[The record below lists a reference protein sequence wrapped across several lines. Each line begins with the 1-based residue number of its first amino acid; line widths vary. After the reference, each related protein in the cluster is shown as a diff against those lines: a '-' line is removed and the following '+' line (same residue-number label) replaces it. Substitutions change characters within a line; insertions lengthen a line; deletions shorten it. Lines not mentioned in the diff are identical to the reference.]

1 MAGTFVAT
9 IRDSFGNIQTGYRGT
24 VQFSSRDPHAVLP
37 GAYTFTAADG
47 GTHRF
52 SATLKTAGTQSL
64 TVTETTTGGL
74 TGTETGITVNPAAM
88 SSIAM
93 AGFPTSIS
101 SGDYV
106 SSIVT
111 ALDAY
116 GNGAFGTVHFYQL
129 GRPGRAA

>member
-1 MAGTFVAT
+1 
-9 IRDSFGNIQTGYRGT
+9 YRGT
-24 VQFSSRDPHAVLP
+24 VQFSSSDPQAVLP

-47 GTHRF
+47 GRHSF

-74 TGTETGITVNPAAM
+74 SGTETGITVNPAAM
-88 SSIAM
+88 SSIAI

-101 SGDYV
+101 SGDGV
-106 SSIVT
+106 SPIVT

-116 GNGAFGTVHFYQL
+116 GNGAFGTVHFSS
-129 GRPGRAA
+129 